1 MTELEILLKKVLQ
14 NKLDGHATFEE
25 EQLIEHWLNEIEKL
39 PSFVDDL
46 DIQSIKRQSYLDLIN
61 QIQAQSKN
69 RRYVNAWKRW
79 SSIAAVFILVVF
91 STYYLF
97 FHRSDK
103 FILATIKPG
112 KDTAQFINSDGQS
125 FAFNNSKSLK
135 SPLFLVQN
143 GIIKFHKTSFS
154 SNGKSNKLKTPF
166 GGQFQIELTDGSR
179 VWLNAGS
186 EINFPNQ
193 FDSSE
198 RVVEVYGEA
207 YFEVA
212 HNPKWPFKVKSKNNL
227 IEVLGTHFNVQNYPD
242 EMESSV
248 TLLEGKIQYSKNN
261 YTQILAPGQQII
273 SNQDKIH
280 LVEVDTS
287 AVVDWKNGDFY
298 LGGQDYRALLRKMA
312 RWYNFN
318 ISYLENAPKALEL
331 GGWISRNQSLQS
343 ILEKLSLTN
352 KIHFKIDGKHVTVS
366 K

>member
-1 MTELEILLKKVLQ
+1 MTELEILLKKIIQ
-14 NKLDGHATFEE
+14 EKLDGHATFEE

-39 PSFVDDL
+39 PSSVNGI
-46 DIQSIKRQSYLDLIN
+46 DIHAIKKQSYLDLIN
-61 QIQAQSKN
+61 RIQAQSPKK
-69 RRYVNAWKRW
+69 RYDNGWKRW
-79 SSIAAVFILVVF
+79 CSIAAIFLLVAF
-91 STYYLF
+91 STYFLV
-97 FHRSDK
+97 HRHSDNG
-103 FILATIKPG
+103 ILATIKPG
-112 KDTAQFINSDGQS
+112 KDTALFINSDGQS
-125 FAFNNSKSLK
+125 FTFGNSVSFKSQI
-135 SPLFLVQN
+135 FQVEN
-143 GIIKFHKTSFS
+143 GIFKFRRTSTTG
-154 SNGKSNKLKTPF
+154 NRKSNKLKTPL
-166 GGQFQIELTDGSR
+166 GGQFQIELTDGTR

-198 RVVEVYGEA
+198 RVVEVSGEA

-248 TLLEGKIQYSKNN
+248 TLLEGKIKYTKNN

-273 SNQDKIH
+273 ADQDNIH
-280 LVEVDTS
+280 LAEVDTS

-312 RWYNFN
+312 RWYDFN
-318 ISYLENAPKALEL
+318 ISYLANAPKDLEL

-352 KIHFKIDGKHVTVS
+352 KIHFKIDGKQVTVS